1 MTEKSQNP
9 AIAETQAFYDN
20 RLRAALEE
28 LWGEHLHL
36 ALFERYDE
44 PLGEAQARA
53 TARMAEGLA
62 LTAEAEVLE
71 VACGVGAAARHLAR
85 TFGCHVLATN
95 ISDFQIARGE
105 ALTTAAGLDHLVAFD
120 RADFHALDHP
130 DASFD
135 CWWCQEALLHS
146 ADKQQVLAEGWRVLR
161 PGGWAVLSDVTVPS
175 DVGPEDR
182 EKIYARVQSPG
193 MWDPAD
199 HRAALTALGFDLRVT
214 QDWSQQ
220 VARSYGAMRDMLAAN
235 REALQQQVPAAEIEQ
250 ALAELRSWVDFAQAG
265 KIGWSYFLAQKPVS

>member
-1 MTEKSQNP
+1 MTDKAKAP

-36 ALFERYDE
+36 GLFERYDD
-44 PLGEAQARA
+44 PLAEAQARA

-62 LTAEAEVLE
+62 LPAEAEVLE
-71 VACGVGAAARHLAR
+71 VACGAGAAARHLAR

-105 ALTTAAGLDHLVAFD
+105 ALTAAAGLDHLVAFD

-146 ADKQQVLAEGWRVLR
+146 ADKQKVLAEGWRVLR
-161 PGGWAVLSDVTVPS
+161 PGGWVVLSDVTVPRE
-175 DVGPEDR
+175 VGAEDR
-182 EKIYARVQSPG
+182 AKIYARVQSPG
-193 MWDPAD
+193 MWDPAE
-199 HRAALTALGFDLRVT
+199 HQAALTALGFNLRSV
-214 QDWSQQ
+214 QDWSRH
-220 VARSYGAMRDMLAAN
+220 VARSYGAMFDMLAAH
-235 REALQQQVPAAEIEQ
+235 RDDLVRQVPAAEIDQ
-250 ALAELRSWVDFAQAG
+250 TLAELGNWVDYAQAG
-265 KIGWSYFLAQKPVS
+265 KIGWTYLLAQKPG